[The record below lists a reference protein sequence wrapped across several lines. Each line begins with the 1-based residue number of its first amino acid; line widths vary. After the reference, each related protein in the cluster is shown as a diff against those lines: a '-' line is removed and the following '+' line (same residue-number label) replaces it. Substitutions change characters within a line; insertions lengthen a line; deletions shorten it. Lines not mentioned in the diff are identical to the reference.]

1 MLEELFVEINVNDYL
16 ESHGI
21 KEDKDLKIEH
31 LKEIARIMSNT
42 VFSHGHAFSSI
53 SGWLTWLYG
62 VYLQEAFDVLK
73 KDNPYKPLE
82 KLSMTQ
88 EQREIARRP
97 DEFKYLVEHLLG
109 YKYKDGEFVKNY
121 DKETHLNK
129 EDE

>member
-1 MLEELFVEINVNDYL
+1 MLEELFAEINVNDYL
-16 ESHGI
+16 ERHGI

-42 VFSHGHAFSSI
+42 VFSHGHVFSSI
-53 SGWLTWLYG
+53 SAWLTWLYG

-73 KDNPYKPLE
+73 ESDPYKPLE
-82 KLSMTQ
+82 KLDMTPK
-88 EQREIARRP
+88 QREIARRP
-97 DEFKYLVEHLLG
+97 DEFKYLAERLLG

-121 DKETHLNK
+121 DEETHINK